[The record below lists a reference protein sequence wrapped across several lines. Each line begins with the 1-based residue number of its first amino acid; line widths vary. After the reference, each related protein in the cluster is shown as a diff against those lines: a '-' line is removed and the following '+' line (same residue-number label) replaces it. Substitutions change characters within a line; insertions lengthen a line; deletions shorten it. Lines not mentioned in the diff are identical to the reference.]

1 MRRPLLGPRISLLLP
16 AALLAA
22 SLGPVAAGCGG
33 GDEGE
38 SDADA
43 AAACLT
49 TKRYF
54 QKEVWSAFMGGTCT
68 KCHTPDGVAVSPE
81 DPNQKPARFVL
92 QPPSY
97 PGFLDANLA
106 TLKEMATY
114 SQNGVPLLLQKPL
127 GKLDHGGKVVLTEG
141 SPEMKALTELV
152 DRLNTGRD
160 GGGCGDD
167 GTAAMAGVTNL
178 DGATLVRKAALDL
191 AGRLPT
197 ADELAKGATNND
209 ADLDAVLDGLMKE
222 PMFLT
227 RVREM
232 FNDVYLTDKLLSY
245 GGMAVDLMNESSYP
259 GLKPYKDSKTP
270 EYMDTAKRRMINAA
284 IAREPVD
291 LVAYVVRNDR
301 PFTEIVTA
309 PYAIVNPYT
318 AIAYGANVQF
328 SNPTDYEE
336 FREVQ
341 VTLGSGV
348 AVPHAGILS
357 TPSFLN
363 RWQTTPT
370 NRNRARSRRVY
381 SFFLATDV
389 LKIAERPIDA
399 TKVTEGD
406 NPTRNSVYCNVCHK
420 TLDPVA
426 GAFRGWDDND
436 YEKFTPDA
444 KWHDEMFEPGFG
456 GDKLPPDQYGAGVKW
471 LGPEI
476 AKDPRFYI
484 SAIQIVYKGL
494 TGHEPLRFPSDSQ
507 APDFA
512 DATAAWEAQDRFFAK
527 TSEAFKAANTNL
539 KAVVKAVIKSP
550 YYRGVAPAGG
560 GSASRLRD
568 VGTAKLLGPEALDR
582 KIKAVFGVPW
592 IKQYEFEKSH
602 SWLQEDFELLYGG
615 IDSDNVTSRLVSPNG
630 IASSIGWR
638 MATETAC
645 HLTAWD
651 FTRPKAERALF
662 TEIEPAEVPE
672 AAGHTVDGGVAAIKA
687 NIVKLHDLVLG
698 EKLAASDPEIER
710 TYQVFY
716 GTWKEL
722 TDAGAKDDLYWECQG
737 RIDPQT
743 GKELPD
749 AQKVTKDKDR
759 TIRAWQAVVT
769 YLLLDYKFL
778 YH

>member
-1 MRRPLLGPRISLLLP
+1 MRHLHLGRRLPLLLP

-22 SLGPVAAGCGG
+22 SLGPLASGCGG
-33 GDEGE
+33 GDGE
-38 SDADA
+38 AEERSASD
-43 AAACLT
+43 CLT

-54 QKEVWSAFMGGTCT
+54 QKEVWSAFMGMTCT

-92 QPPSY
+92 QPSSY

-106 TLKEMATY
+106 TLKEIASY
-114 SQNGVPLLLQKPL
+114 SQNGTPILLQKPL
-127 GKLDHGGKVVLTEG
+127 GKLDHGGKVVLAEG
-141 SPEMKALTELV
+141 SAEMKALATLV
-152 DRLNTGRD
+152 ERLNSGKD
-160 GGGCGDD
+160 GGTCGDS
-167 GTAAMAGVTNL
+167 GATALAGVTSL
-178 DGATLVRKAALDL
+178 DGATLARKASLDL

-197 ADELAKGATNND
+197 ADEVATASSGDD
-209 ADLDAVLDGLMKE
+209 AALDAFLDGLMRE
-222 PMFLT
+222 PTFLT

-232 FNDVYLTDKLLSY
+232 FNDVYLTDKLLGY
-245 GGMAVDLMNESSYP
+245 GGMAIDLMNDSSYP

-270 EYMDTAKRRMINAA
+270 EYMDTARRRLINTA

-291 LVAYVVRNDR
+291 LVAYVVKNDR

-328 SNPTDYEE
+328 ANPGDYEE
-336 FREVQ
+336 FKEVQ

-357 TPSFLN
+357 TPAFLN

-370 NRNRARSRRVY
+370 NRNRARSRRVF

-406 NPTRNSVYCNVCHK
+406 NPTRNSFYCNVCHK

-426 GAFRGWDDND
+426 GAFRGWDDHD

-444 KWHDEMFEPGFG
+444 KWHDEMFEPGFAG
-456 GDKLPPDQYGAGVKW
+456 AKLPPDQYGAGVRW
-471 LGPEI
+471 LGPQL
-476 AKDPRFYI
+476 AQDPRFSI
-484 SAIQIVYKGL
+484 SAVHIVYKGL
-494 TGHEPLRFPSDSQ
+494 TGHEPLRFPDDSQ

-512 DATAAWEAQDRFFAK
+512 DATAAWEAQDQFFAK
-527 TSEAFKAANTNL
+527 TVDAFKASNSNL
-539 KAVVKAVIKSP
+539 KAVVKAIVKSP
-550 YYRGVAPAGG
+550 YYRGVGPTSGG
-560 GSASRLRD
+560 NPVRLRD

-582 KIKAVFGVPW
+582 KITAIFGVPW
-592 IKQYEFEKSH
+592 IKQWEFEKAH
-602 SWLQEDFELLYGG
+602 SWLQQDFELLYGG
-615 IDSDNVTSRLVSPNG
+615 VDSDTVTSRLTTPNG
-630 IASSIGWR
+630 VASSVGWR

-651 FTRPKAERALF
+651 FTKPRDQRALF
-662 TEIEPAEVPE
+662 TGVEPAEVPE
-672 AAGHTVDGGVAAIKA
+672 AAGHTVEGGVTAIKA
-687 NIVKLHDLVLG
+687 NIARLHELVLG

-710 TYQVFY
+710 TYRVFY
-716 GTWKEL
+716 ETWREL

-737 RIDPQT
+737 RIDPLT
-743 GKELPD
+743 GKDLPD
-749 AQKVTKDKDR
+749 AQKLTKDKDR
-759 TIRAWQAVVT
+759 TIRAWQAVIT